1 MSIEKSGQHQIKSNQ
16 WISKN
21 NNNNN
26 KTLSLKDLI
35 KKNNSTI
42 FICRHDE
49 NLHNNTA
56 LNQ

>member
-26 KTLSLKDLI
+26 KTLSLKDLM
-35 KKNNSTI
+35 KTTI
-42 FICRHDE
+42 QRFLYVDTMKICITTP
-49 NLHNNTA
+49 L
-56 LNQ
+56 